1 MLERRCTM
9 KRLIGF
15 LTFVIFLLG
24 FFNSESL
31 YAQRRRSQSGKQV
44 LKIASPVPEDSPW
57 GRAINQIAEEW
68 YEITGGEVELQ
79 VSHGG
84 VLGSES
90 AVLQQLRLGQ
100 IQGAVLTSFGL
111 NSLAK
116 GIITLSCP
124 FLIRN
129 DQELEMIMNEMKP
142 DLERKLN
149 SGGVFTLCWAQV
161 GWIKIFSKDPVFVPA
176 DLKKHKVATNSDE
189 ALELMQ
195 AFKAMGYQMIPIP
208 LNEVLIGLTGGMV
221 DAVYQ
226 SPIYV
231 GSMQLFGV
239 AKNMASINIAPF
251 MGGIVL
257 SREGWASVPQQ
268 YRARLQAVAKRV
280 EQDIFRSTQQ
290 LETNIIGT
298 MVQHG
303 LIVNQITSQQEQMW
317 FDDINR
323 AMPGLLGTAFDR
335 DIYERIVALLR
346 TYRGQR

>member
-1 MLERRCTM
+1 M
-9 KRLIGF
+9 KKLIGF
-15 LTFVIFLLG
+15 LMFFVLLLG
-24 FFNSESL
+24 IFDSESL

-44 LKIASPVPEDSPW
+44 LKIASLVPEDSPW
-57 GRAINQIAEEW
+57 GKAINQIAEEW

-111 NSLAK
+111 NSIAK

-129 DQELEMIMNEMKP
+129 DRELEMILHEMKP
-142 DLERKLN
+142 ELEARLN
-149 SGGVFTLCWAQV
+149 NGGVFTLCWAQV
-161 GWIKIFSKDPVFVPA
+161 GWIKVFSKEPVFVPA
-176 DLKKHKVATNSDE
+176 DLKKQKLASGDDE
-189 ALELMQ
+189 LEMMQ
-195 AFKAMGYQMIPIP
+195 AFKAMGYQMIPVSI
-208 LNEVLIGLTGGMV
+208 NETLFALSGGMI

-226 SPIYV
+226 SPVYV

-239 AKNMASINIAPF
+239 VKNMASINVAPF

-257 SREGWASVPQQ
+257 SRDAWAAIPRQ
-268 YRARLQAVAKRV
+268 YRPRLQAVAKRV
-280 EQDIFRSTQQ
+280 EQEILRSTQQ
-290 LETNIIGT
+290 LETDIIRT

-303 LIVNQITSQQEQMW
+303 LTINQVSPLQEQMW
-317 FDDINR
+317 YDDTSR
-323 AMPGLLGTAFDR
+323 AMPSLLGTTFDR
-335 DIYERIVALLR
+335 NIYERIVSLLQ

>member
-1 MLERRCTM
+1 M
-9 KRLIGF
+9 KKFAYF
-15 LTFVIFLLG
+15 LTLTVLLWG
-24 FFNSESL
+24 MFNAESL
-31 YAQRRRSQSGKQV
+31 YAQRRRPQGGKLT
-44 LKIASPVPEDSPW
+44 LKIASLVPEDSPW

-100 IQGAVLTSFGL
+100 IHGAVLTSFGL
-111 NSLAK
+111 NSIAK

-129 DQELEMIMNEMKP
+129 DQELTRVLDELKP
-142 DLERKLN
+142 ELEAKLN

-161 GWIKIFSKDPVFVPA
+161 GWIKVFSKEPVFVPA
-176 DLKKHKVATNSDE
+176 DLKKQKVAATDDE
-189 ALELMQ
+189 LEMIQ

-208 LNEVLIGLTGGMV
+208 LNETLFALSGGMV

-257 SREGWASVPQQ
+257 GRDAWAAVPRQ
-268 YRARLQAVAKRV
+268 YRSQLQAAAKRV
-280 EQDIFRSTQQ
+280 EQEIYRSTQQ
-290 LETNIIGT
+290 LEADVIKT
-298 MVQHG
+298 MTQHG
-303 LIVNQITSQQEQMW
+303 LKVNQVSPRQEQMW
-317 FDDINR
+317 YDDTSK
-323 AMPGLLGTAFDR
+323 AMPALLGTTFDR
-335 DIYERIVALLR
+335 DIYEKITALLR